1 MTHWQR
7 WIWHPQTHW
16 LRKAIFQLHMWS
28 GICVGVYVL
37 VVSVT
42 GSILV
47 YRNELYVAATRD
59 PIVVAQTGPRLTD
72 DELKTAATRAYPGFT
87 VIEMSRAQNPDQAV
101 SISLARHKDRRDRM
115 FNPYT
120 GEDLGDSTPLGIRL
134 VSKLLQLH
142 DDLLAGDAGRRVNGF
157 GGLLLIVLALT
168 GIVVWWPGIKTWRRS
183 LMVHRNVGWRRFTWD
198 LHSMIGFWMLGFVAL
213 FGLSGAYLG
222 HPEVFQ
228 DLADR
233 LEPPTAA
240 NAETRIT
247 DQVIY
252 WLAYLHFGRI
262 NGIGIPCRGPG
273 LCDQTT
279 KLIWAV
285 VGLAPAVMFVTG
297 GLMWWNRVVR
307 KKFKRT
313 PRPSEVSF

>member
-1 MTHWQR
+1 
-7 WIWHPQTHW
+7 
-16 LRKAIFQLHMWS
+16 
-28 GICVGVYVL
+28 
-37 VVSVT
+37 
-42 GSILV
+42 
-47 YRNELYVAATRD
+47 
-59 PIVVAQTGPRLTD
+59 
-72 DELKTAATRAYPGFT
+72 
-87 VIEMSRAQNPDQAV
+87 
-101 SISLARHKDRRDRM
+101 
-115 FNPYT
+115 
-120 GEDLGDSTPLGIRL
+120 
-134 VSKLLQLH
+134 
-142 DDLLAGDAGRRVNGF
+142 
-157 GGLLLIVLALT
+157 
-168 GIVVWWPGIKTWRRS
+168 
-183 LMVHRNVGWRRFTWD
+183 
-198 LHSMIGFWMLGFVAL
+198 MIGFWMLGFVAL

-240 NAETRIT
+240 NAATRIT